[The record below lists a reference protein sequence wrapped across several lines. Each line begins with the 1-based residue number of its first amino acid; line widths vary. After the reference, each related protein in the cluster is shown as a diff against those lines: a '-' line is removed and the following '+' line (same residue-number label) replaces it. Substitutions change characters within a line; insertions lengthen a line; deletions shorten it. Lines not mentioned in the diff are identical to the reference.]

1 MQEELAKSKKNQ
13 MTPRQFNNI
22 DEVDLRN
29 YETPQIGL
37 GS

>member
-1 MQEELAKSKKNQ
+1 

-29 YETPQIGL
+29 YETPQIG
-37 GS
+37 GASGIQR